1 MDLNYFP
8 HGSRWV
14 RADFHLHT
22 NADGV
27 PGFYEGNDSW
37 YYSSYIEALEKQGIE
52 VGVITNHNKF
62 DLDEFQVLRKT
73 AKNKGIYLLP
83 GVELSVNDGSN
94 GIHALI
100 VFSEKWFL
108 GGTNDIEK
116 FLAIAYGPKASSG
129 RCSLG
134 LDNTLEELEK
144 FRKDFFVVFAHVE
157 DRSGLWEELRG
168 GRIEELGQSKLF
180 KEHVL
185 AFQKVRTGDRR
196 DQIRKWLDGWYPAEV
211 EGSDPKKLDEI
222 GKGKTCWL
230 KIGDYNFEAVRYAL
244 RDHKHRVSLE
254 DERPCHERSFIQ
266 SIAFEGGI
274 LDGETVNLSPELNT
288 LIGIRG
294 SGKSAI
300 LETIRYA
307 LDIPFGSKAS
317 ELAYKKDLID
327 YAMGSGG
334 KATLRAIDERGQE
347 YEVRR
352 INKEA
357 PDVYINGTL
366 RPGIS
371 IRETIIR
378 KPIYF
383 GQKDLSSTGEGF
395 EKDLVEKVVGEKMT
409 PIRREIEDQKKK
421 AVEMIVRLK
430 KLADAREKKKE
441 YEAQKS
447 DAEYRLNFYRQHGVE
462 EKLQKQV
469 GFDADFAKCR
479 NVIDFVDS
487 YLDELRAFIDQ
498 HEDDVKNQRIYMS
511 EQNADFFGDFFTRYG
526 KLIDSFDRIKGEL
539 ATSEAVLEELRG
551 ESGKFSGLLES
562 LKEKFAEIERKLAEE
577 LKESGAR
584 AIDLNE
590 FRNYRRKFDDASLMI
605 QTLDKEETVRANLE
619 NELLVE
625 LAILSDLWHGEYN
638 AINEEMKKVNENH
651 SSLSIGVEYKG
662 DRDAFVSFMK
672 ESFKGSRIKE
682 TTFKDLSDTF
692 RDFIDM
698 YKRKD
703 ELRSELGA
711 SEHIFFQYFNENI
724 TSLLTYQVP
733 NKFLIKYRDKELKH
747 HSLGQRASALI
758 LFVLSQRDNDVF
770 IIDQPEDDL
779 DNQTIYEDVI
789 KLIRELKPKAQFI
802 FATHN
807 PNFPVLGDAEQVI
820 SCACF
825 DNKVQILSRSIDSPD
840 IQQKIV
846 DIMEG
851 GEEAFERRQGR
862 YDKWKLQNSSK

>member
-1 MDLNYFP
+1 MLSIFP
-8 HGSRWV
+8 LV
-14 RADFHLHT
+14 
-22 NADGV
+22 
-27 PGFYEGNDSW
+27 
-37 YYSSYIEALEKQGIE
+37 
-52 VGVITNHNKF
+52 
-62 DLDEFQVLRKT
+62 
-73 AKNKGIYLLP
+73 AKRLSLL
-83 GVELSVNDGSN
+83 
-94 GIHALI
+94 I
-100 VFSEKWFL
+100 
-108 GGTNDIEK
+108 
-116 FLAIAYGPKASSG
+116 
-129 RCSLG
+129 
-134 LDNTLEELEK
+134 
-144 FRKDFFVVFAHVE
+144 
-157 DRSGLWEELRG
+157 
-168 GRIEELGQSKLF
+168 
-180 KEHVL
+180 
-185 AFQKVRTGDRR
+185 
-196 DQIRKWLDGWYPAEV
+196 
-211 EGSDPKKLDEI
+211 
-222 GKGKTCWL
+222 
-230 KIGDYNFEAVRYAL
+230 
-244 RDHKHRVSLE
+244 
-254 DERPCHERSFIQ
+254 
-266 SIAFEGGI
+266 
-274 LDGETVNLSPELNT
+274 
-288 LIGIRG
+288 
-294 SGKSAI
+294 
-300 LETIRYA
+300 
-307 LDIPFGSKAS
+307 
-317 ELAYKKDLID
+317 KKDLID